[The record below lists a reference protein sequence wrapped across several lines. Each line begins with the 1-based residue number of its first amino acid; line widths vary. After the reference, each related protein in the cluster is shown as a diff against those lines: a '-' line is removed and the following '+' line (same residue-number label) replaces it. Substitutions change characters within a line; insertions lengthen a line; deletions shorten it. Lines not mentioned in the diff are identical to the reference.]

1 MHQTFWLKPNLPFK
15 AAFIIWCLT
24 DLPKKKKEKKKF
36 EVGDRQSCSTGERGG
51 LWLVQKERAVIQFPS
66 LALPEEALHLQLIHS
81 RPFQLTG
88 GVTQT
93 INDPKIEL
101 IFRREGGARLLKK
114 QTSELQQR
122 TARMF
127 DNLGWNSCRWKEQNK
142 TKRSQHF
149 EQMHAAH
156 RWNDSARWGNLATHA
171 ECRGTARIKFSFLSH
186 WE

>member
-1 MHQTFWLKPNLPFK
+1 M
-15 AAFIIWCLT
+15 
-24 DLPKKKKEKKKF
+24 
-36 EVGDRQSCSTGERGG
+36 
-51 LWLVQKERAVIQFPS
+51 IQFPS

-114 QTSELQQR
+114 QTSEPQQR

-127 DNLGWNSCRWKEQNK
+127 DNFGWNSCRWKEQNK
-142 TKRSQHF
+142 TKRNEHF
-149 EQMHAAH
+149 EQMQLTTGMIQQDEETLQHTQSTEEPQELSFPFCH
-156 RWNDSARWGNLATHA
+156 IENKKLNIFHFFVSLMWPNLSNHNKKISRKCFMAVI
-171 ECRGTARIKFSFLSH
+171 GTG
-186 WE
+186 